1 MTISA
6 LSANSNTIKAVLP
19 GTIQLPVATAVQIY
33 QGAIVSIDISGT
45 PGYAEPGSDTA
56 STVPYGIAENM
67 APPSGVGTAGASGTY
82 SVNVTPFTVQPLVE
96 VNYGSAGAS
105 AVTADIGKYVY
116 LANDNCVDL
125 HGVTSN
131 DICLGK
137 IVQIVSTSRVVVD
150 TRIVAALV
158 TGA

>member
-6 LSANSNTIKAVLP
+6 LSANSNTLKAVLP
-19 GTIQLPVATAVQIY
+19 GTLQLPVKTGVQIY
-33 QGAIVSIDISGT
+33 QGAIVCIDTST
-45 PGYAEPGSDTA
+45 GYAVPGSDTA
-56 STVPYGIAENM
+56 SLVPVGIAESQS
-67 APPSGVGTAGASGTY
+67 PPAGVGTAGGSGTY
-82 SVNVTPFTVQPLVE
+82 SVNVTPFAVQPLVE

-105 AVTADIGKYVY
+105 ATAATVGAYVY

-131 DICLGK
+131 DCVLGK
-137 IVQIVSTSRVVVD
+137 VVQFVSASRVVVD
-150 TRIVAALV
+150 TLKVAALV

>member
-6 LSANSNTIKAVLP
+6 LSANSTTLKAVLP
-19 GTIQLPVATAVQIY
+19 GTLQLPVKTGVQIY
-33 QGAIVSIDISGT
+33 QGAIVCIDT
-45 PGYAEPGSDTA
+45 TTGYAVPGSDTA
-56 STVPYGIAENM
+56 SLVPVGIAESQS
-67 APPSGVGTAGASGTY
+67 PPAGVGTAGASGTY
-82 SVNVTPFTVQPLVE
+82 SVNVTPFAVQPLVE

-105 AVTADIGKYVY
+105 ATAATVGAYVY

-137 IVQIVSTSRVVVD
+137 VVQFVSASRVVVD
-150 TRIVAALV
+150 TLKVSALV